1 MKTIEHWSLTAHPV
15 NFTPLSPEDA
25 ETTPMYVLGV
35 AEDHGKM
42 KDIRTSPIVARVDG
56 EAQVVTRSG
65 SVYGLGEPDADYER
79 IYNNARERLL
89 ESLPIHRPAAPA
101 PSQPDEH
108 APGL

>member
-1 MKTIEHWSLTAHPV
+1 MKTIEHWALTAHPV
-15 NFTPLSPEDA
+15 HLTPLSPEDT
-25 ETTPMYVLGV
+25 ETTPMYVVGV
-35 AEDHGKM
+35 TEDNGKI

-56 EAQVVTRSG
+56 QAQVVTRSG
-65 SVYGLGEPDADYER
+65 SVYALGEPDSDYER

-101 PSQPDEH
+101 SAPDEH